1 MSGKADE
8 ALNEIRDML
17 KILMD
22 GQKQILEGINE
33 IKSDQKKIQDE
44 IKLSNFVL
52 NSITLRNEMVN

>member
-8 ALNEIRDML
+8 TLNEIRDML